1 MKRSWKRLALA
12 ALLCAAL
19 SAGAYAAD
27 VSYSGRIDPETGA
40 ALDVRGP
47 LNGSEATGR
56 VYVSSG
62 VYYDYNAHAFLYSLG
77 GNAGEVSCG
86 AVDGMV
92 LSRETVPIGVSL
104 DAPVTVYRNGQELSG
119 TPGEVA
125 DVGEYTVVTQAEGR
139 TRQLLKFTIVGAST
153 NALETFSVPDGF
165 YVQEATRDEEE
176 DVTIDRYSVNMSNEG
191 AYHIVYTC
199 SATGISYTLDTVIDR
214 TPPELTLGG
223 RFDDEMRTRSAVTF
237 DGLRPGDTIR
247 ATNLGESVLPE
258 MNGTNTGGTFYDTGR
273 YTLTVYDAA
282 GNSTTYEFII
292 LTYFNATSLMFF
304 ALVLL
309 CAAAVFVY
317 VHFKRKN
324 LKIG

>member
-1 MKRSWKRLALA
+1 MKRIWKRLALA
-12 ALLCAAL
+12 ALFCAAL
-19 SAGAYAAD
+19 SVGAYAAD

-47 LNGSEATGR
+47 LNGSENSGR

-62 VYYDYNAHAFLYSLG
+62 VYYDYNAHAFIYSLSG
-77 GNAGEVSCG
+77 STGEVSCG
-86 AVDGMV
+86 AADGMM
-92 LSRETVPIGVSL
+92 LSGEKVSIGVSR
-104 DAPVTVYRNGQELSG
+104 DAPVTVYWNGQEFSG
-119 TPGEVA
+119 TPDEVA

-139 TRQLLKFTIVGAST
+139 SRQLLRFTIVGAST

-165 YVQEATRDEEE
+165 YVQEATRDEE
-176 DVTIDRYSVNMSNEG
+176 DVTLDRYSVNMSKEG
-191 AYHIVYTC
+191 EYRIVYTC

-237 DGLRPGDTIR
+237 DGLQPGDTIR
-247 ATNLGESVLPE
+247 ATNMSESVSPE
-258 MNGTNTGGTFYDTGR
+258 MNETNTGGTFYDTGR

-282 GNSTTYEFII
+282 GNSATYEFII

-317 VHFKRKN
+317 MRFKRKN